1 MPLAEVIT
9 LPVDVANNGTLV
21 NTQANLFEGVP
32 GRKEYH
38 FAAHSFTMRD
48 QLIFTRS
55 LPKANG
61 NFAGTRKASVKITKD
76 QMVPG
81 VDASTDVKAPGIIE
95 ISSSLPVGFSPSSA
109 LELRQRCIAI
119 LDSLLIIDVQEK
131 CEV

>member
-21 NTQANLFEGVP
+21 NTPASLFEGVP

-38 FAAHSFTMRD
+38 FAPHSFTARD
-48 QLIFTRS
+48 QMVFTRS

-61 NFAGTRKASVKITKD
+61 NFAGTRKSSVKFTKD
-76 QMVPG
+76 QVVPG
-81 VDASTDVKAPGIIE
+81 VDASTEVKAPGILE
-95 ISSSLPVGFSPSSA
+95 ISASLPVGYTPA
-109 LELRQRCIAI
+109 AAMELRQRGIAI